1 MKIHRL
7 KLLNV
12 VMKKRY
18 HINLKLVD
26 LLIIQNYNNDLLT
39 KITKEQF
46 GISFIN
52 TTNEIF
58 DFIIE
63 EIFYEELNIHTKST
77 KKIKLLYLS
86 SLLVIKI

>member
-1 MKIHRL
+1 M

-77 KKIKLLYLS
+77 KKIKLFNYY
-86 SLLVIKI
+86 IYFHY